1 MLYPHK
7 EVALGVLQL
16 MLEVGLLRRKRLPL
30 GGVRVVPAAAILEG
44 YFVSSAGW
52 GPLQLV
58 HFVGK
63 WLQFLQLS
71 SDVGH
76 SRQV

>member
-7 EVALGVLQL
+7 EVVLGVSRL
-16 MLEVGLLRRKRLPL
+16 MLEVGLLWRKWLPL
-30 GGVRVVPAAAILEG
+30 GGVWVVPVAAILEG
-44 YFVSSAGW
+44 HFVSSAGW
-52 GPLQLV
+52 GPLQLA